1 MGKSPKEAYSDEEK
15 EIAAKFWSTIY
26 SVSPEWKM
34 VCNKELSPSQFRQE
48 YIHAHGIGLHA
59 IGAMGH
65 TLLTDQP
72 NEWRET
78 LKKLEKVDWR
88 KSNTTFSSRC
98 INQQGRLS
106 KATINIQLVANA
118 LKTELGLALS
128 PEERA
133 LELQA
138 QK

>member
-1 MGKSPKEAYSDEEK
+1 MGKGPKEPYTEQ
-15 EIAAKFWSTIY
+15 EIQLAADYWTTIY

-48 YIHAHGIGLHA
+48 FIHAHGIGLHA
-59 IGAMGH
+59 LGVMGH
-65 TLLTDQP
+65 SLLTEQP
-72 NEWRET
+72 DDWQEI
-78 LKKLEKVDWR
+78 LKKLEKTDW
-88 KSNTTFSSRC
+88 KKTNTTFSNRC

-133 LELQA
+133 IELQA